1 MGNQH
6 STQYGNLTRIIPQVM
21 SIWDVDGKSP
31 KPIKTFRD
39 EEDRDQF
46 IHSILSLVSNN
57 GATKLDNY
65 EFKLLYARK
74 PNDRVVATL
83 VAIKAGVIE
92 SKIEP
97 PKDGKDSLEAWR
109 EFKKHVEGRLHELL
123 ETVPDAAM
131 MAGPSNFRDG
141 LVVQSPPVAA
151 DLPPSYENAATRR
164 VGDGKR

>member
-1 MGNQH
+1 MITVDEA
-6 STQYGNLTRIIPQVM
+6 SLTVHP
-21 SIWDVDGKSP
+21 D
-31 KPIKTFRD
+31 
-39 EEDRDQF
+39 
-46 IHSILSLVSNN
+46 SILSLVSNN
-57 GATKLDNY
+57 GQTRLDNY

-83 VAIKAGVIE
+83 VAIKGGVIE

-141 LVVQSPPVAA
+141 IVRESAVV
-151 DLPPSYENAATRR
+151 DLPPSYENAATKG

>member
-1 MGNQH
+1 MHCCVHRNDILENISQ
-6 STQYGNLTRIIPQVM
+6 
-21 SIWDVDGKSP
+21 D
-31 KPIKTFRD
+31 
-39 EEDRDQF
+39 
-46 IHSILSLVSNN
+46 SILSLVSNN

-141 LVVQSPPVAA
+141 LVGESGVV
-151 DLPPSYENAATRR
+151 DLPPSYENAATKA